1 MWPTILNFL
10 SKRLFL
16 EARRNY
22 QEIFAKFRPDRQPT
36 QIFPVKSLV
45 CNLGRRRSP
54 PSLGSQ
60 GLIMGPGRDR
70 KNKIQSHALIMCQ
83 RAN

>member
-1 MWPTILNFL
+1 MIRTGQRTSVFL
-10 SKRLFL
+10 Q
-16 EARRNY
+16 ARRNC
-22 QEIFAKFRPDRQPT
+22 QEIFAKFRPARQPT

-45 CNLGRRRSP
+45 CNSGRRRSP

-70 KNKIQSHALIMCQ
+70 NNKIQSHALIMCQ